1 LKTKP
6 QIALLEQLF
15 QKFQPMLVS
24 FAYNYLKSGEDAKG
38 IVQEVFIS
46 VWNNRENLRLDGNLK
61 SYLFTA
67 TRNKCLNF
75 LEKRR
80 IKTVS
85 LDAPRPGSEQSL
97 ENFFIANQTGAE
109 EEMELAEL
117 KAVIFDEVRKLPVK
131 CREIFILSRQEEL
144 SHKEIADKLQISTK
158 TIENQ
163 IGIALK
169 RIRKRLSNYEQQ
181 EQSGMLFLNL
191 AILIAVAAGG
201 IK

>member
-1 LKTKP
+1 
-6 QIALLEQLF
+6 
-15 QKFQPMLVS
+15 MLVS

-85 LDAPRPGSEQSL
+85 LDAPQPGTEQPL
-97 ENFFIANQTGAE
+97 EHFFIADQAGTE
-109 EEMELAEL
+109 EAMELAEL
-117 KAVIFDEVRKLPVK
+117 KAVIFDEVQKLPPK

-144 SHKEIADKLQISTK
+144 SHKEIAEKLKISTK

-169 RIRKRLSNYEQQ
+169 RIRKRLSDYKQQ
-181 EQSGMLFLNL
+181 EQSGTLFF
-191 AILIAVAAGG
+191 ISIVLIAGLASI
-201 IK
+201 IKYLPL